1 MGTKTKNVIYVRWLI
16 RKDMP
21 AINEINIEASYQ
33 LLEED
38 MTKMLKQRNVV
49 GMVVEL
55 DEVVAGYMIYAL
67 EKGSIDLYHLVIDPV
82 FHGQGL
88 GTALIETLKTRLG
101 TPQGRTAIYTTVS
114 EYDVQAQ
121 VFFRAVKFF
130 CVETI
135 RGWDENGDGYLFEY
149 AQYD

>member
-33 LLEED
+33 LFEED
-38 MTKMLKQRNVV
+38 IKKMLRQRNVV

-88 GTALIETLKTRLG
+88 GTALIEKLKTKLG
-101 TPQGRTAIYTTVS
+101 THHGRTAIYTTVS

-121 VFFRAVKFF
+121 VFFRSAKFF
-130 CVETI
+130 CVDTI

-149 AQYD
+149 QDF

>member
-1 MGTKTKNVIYVRWLI
+1 MGTKTKNIINVRWLI

-21 AINEINIEASYQ
+21 EINEINIEASYQ

-38 MTKMLKQRNVV
+38 ICKMLRTRNVA

-55 DEVVAGYMIYAL
+55 DDVVVGYMIYAL
-67 EKGSIDLYHLVIDPV
+67 ERGSIDLYHLVVDPF

-88 GTALIETLKTRLG
+88 GTALVEKLKTKLG
-101 TPQGRTAIYTTVS
+101 TQYGRTAIYTTVS

-121 VFFRAVKFF
+121 VFLRAVKFF
-130 CVETI
+130 CVDTI
-135 RGWDENGDGYLFEY
+135 RNWDENGDGYLFEY
-149 AQYD
+149 LDV

>member
-38 MTKMLKQRNVV
+38 ITKMLRTRNVA

-55 DEVVAGYMIYAL
+55 DGVVAGYMIYAL
-67 EKGSIDLYHLVIDPV
+67 EKGSIDLYHLVVDPV

-88 GTALIETLKTRLG
+88 GTALIEKLKTKLG
-101 TPQGRTAIYTTVS
+101 THQGRTAIYTTVS
-114 EYDVQAQ
+114 EYDVQSQ
-121 VFFRAVKFF
+121 VFFRSVKFF
-130 CVETI
+130 CVDTI
-135 RGWDENGDGYLFEY
+135 RGWDENGDGYLFEFL
-149 AQYD
+149 DI

>member
-1 MGTKTKNVIYVRWLI
+1 MKAKTKKVIDVRWLT

-21 AINEINIEASYQ
+21 AIAEINIEASYQ

-38 MTKMLKQRNVV
+38 ICKLLRTRNVV

-55 DEVVAGYMIYAL
+55 DCVVVGYMIYAL
-67 EKGSIDLYHLVIDPV
+67 EKGSIDLYHLVVDPV

-88 GTALIETLKTRLG
+88 GTALIEKLKTRLG
-101 TPQGRTAIYTTVS
+101 TPQGITAIYTTVS

-121 VFFRAVKFF
+121 VFFRAGKFF

-135 RGWDENGDGYLFEY
+135 RNWDENGDGYLFEY